1 MTTEIATAPEGVVN
15 MPRKTLKKKMRGFT
29 LIELGIV
36 LTIVAILALFAIPRV
51 QGYLISGRVQP
62 TASETAAAV
71 GQLRSLAAANSTTT
85 QPYLAATG
93 LTMLHFATA
102 LRDRANALIPTVGAT
117 AAASSVIHRL
127 GATGSSITFAPAT
140 VATLGDAFTLSF
152 PTVNGAAC
160 ADLAAALQVQ
170 ARVVTI
176 TGSGAAVTVKDLGA
190 GTTYN
195 SILAQSTCVTGDS
208 NTLVFTFQ

>member
-1 MTTEIATAPEGVVN
+1 MTTEIATAPESAITP
-15 MPRKTLKKKMRGFT
+15 PRKTLKQKMRGFT

-36 LTIVAILALFAIPRV
+36 LTIVAIMGLFAIPRV
-51 QGYLISGRVQP
+51 QGYLISSRVQP
-62 TASETAAAV
+62 TASETAAAIE
-71 GQLRSLAAANSTTT
+71 QLRTLAASNSAAVT

-102 LRDRANALIPTVGAT
+102 LRDRANVLIPTVGAT
-117 AAASSVIHRL
+117 AAASSVVHRL
-127 GATGSSITFAPAT
+127 GATGSTITMAEAT
-140 VATLGDAFTLSF
+140 ILSAGDAFTLSF

-160 ADLAAALQVQ
+160 ADFATALQVQ

-176 TGSGAAVTVKDLGA
+176 SANGAAAVTVKAA
-190 GTTYN
+190 GGQYN
-195 SILAQSTCVTGDS
+195 SPLAQTTCATGDV

>member
-1 MTTEIATAPEGVVN
+1 MTTEIATAPEGVIET
-15 MPRKTLKKKMRGFT
+15 PRKTLKQKMRGFT

-71 GQLRSLAAANSTTT
+71 GQLRSLAAANSAATT
-85 QPYLAATG
+85 QPYLAASG

-102 LRDRANALIPTVGAT
+102 LRDRSNALIPKVGTT
-117 AAASSVIHRL
+117 AATSSVIHRL
-127 GATGSSITFAPAT
+127 GATGSSITFAEAEVT
-140 VATLGDAFTLSF
+140 STGDAFTLSF

-160 ADLAAALQVQ
+160 ADFAAALQVQ
-170 ARVVTI
+170 ARAVTI
-176 TGSGAAVTVKDLGA
+176 SASGGAAVTVKAA
-190 GTTYN
+190 GGQYD
-195 SILAQSTCVTGDS
+195 SQLAQTTCATGDV